1 MMAIMKMGNVIDRNV
16 SYLSI
21 TARGDK
27 MKEAKTEADKII
39 AAYRSEMEADYQA
52 SLAKVNKSNPLHLQE
67 LYNRCIDRSFLY
79 DLVHHSLRIACL
91 SV

>member
-1 MMAIMKMGNVIDRNV
+1 MIMMAIMKMGIIMMIIVVIM
-16 SYLSI
+16 SI

-52 SLAKVNKSNPLHLQE
+52 SLAKVSMSNPVHLQE
-67 LYNRCIDRSFLY
+67 LYYRCIDRSIFF
-79 DLVHHSLRIACL
+79 V
-91 SV
+91 

>member
-1 MMAIMKMGNVIDRNV
+1 
-16 SYLSI
+16 
-21 TARGDK
+21 

-52 SLAKVNKSNPLHLQE
+52 SLAKVII
-67 LYNRCIDRSFLY
+67 LYTCSSYIIDASIDRSFLY